1 MPRSDSERTS
11 AQNAG
16 ESGMKRIYLDHNAT
30 TPTNPEVVKA
40 MLPYFEQRFGNA
52 SSAHGFGREA
62 HEAVAAAREQVANLV
77 GAEPANIVFTSGGTE
92 SDNLAIKGIAAVREK
107 KGKHIITTQVEHH
120 AVLNTCKDLE
130 KHGFDVTYLG
140 VDKHGKIDLDE
151 LRDSI
156 RKDTILITV
165 VHGNNEI
172 GTIQDLDTIGEIAA
186 EKNVLFH
193 TDAVQT
199 CGKVPVDVVKSKVSL
214 MSMSGHKV
222 YGPKGVG
229 ALYVKK
235 GTRLAPLQLGGH
247 HESNRR
253 AGTENVPGIVGM
265 GKAFEIAAGSLEA
278 NAKKLSE
285 LRDRLE
291 NELADRINETVVNG
305 HPTDRLPNTLNMCF
319 RYVEGESMIMMLDM
333 KGVAVSSGSACTSG
347 SLDPSHVLLA
357 IGLTHEVAHGSLRF
371 SLGTGTTREDID
383 YVADVLPDIVERLRK
398 MSALA

>member
-1 MPRSDSERTS
+1 
-11 AQNAG
+11 
-16 ESGMKRIYLDHNAT
+16 MKRIYLDHNAT
-30 TPTNPEVVKA
+30 APTNPEVVKA
-40 MLPYFEQRFGNA
+40 MLPYFEQSFGNA
-52 SSAHGFGREA
+52 SSTHGFGREA

-92 SDNLAIKGIAAVREK
+92 SDNLAVKGIAAAHEK

-120 AVLNTCKDLE
+120 AVLNTCAYLE
-130 KHGFDVTYLG
+130 KHGFDLTYLG
-140 VDKHGKIDLDE
+140 VDKQGKIDLDE

-165 VHGNNEI
+165 IHGNNEI
-172 GTIQDLDTIGEIAA
+172 GTMQDLDKIGEIAA
-186 EKNVLFH
+186 DKGVIFH

-199 CGKVPVDVVKSKVSL
+199 CGKTPLDVVKSNVSL
-214 MSMSGHKV
+214 LSMSGHKV

-235 GTRLAPLQLGGH
+235 GTRLAPQMLGGH

-265 GKAFEIAAGSLEA
+265 GKAFEIAAESLKE
-278 NAKKLSE
+278 NAE
-285 LRDRLE
+285 RITGLRDRLQK
-291 NELADRINETVVNG
+291 ELTGRIDETVVNG
-305 HPTDRLPNTLNMCF
+305 HPNDRLPNTLNICF

-371 SLGTGTTREDID
+371 SLGTGTTREDVD
-383 YVADVLPDIVERLRK
+383 YVADVLPGIVERLRK

>member
-1 MPRSDSERTS
+1 MFRVNKYEGIR
-11 AQNAG
+11 
-16 ESGMKRIYLDHNAT
+16 MKRIYLDHNAT
-30 TPTNPEVVKA
+30 APTNPEVVKA
-40 MLPYFEQRFGNA
+40 MLPYFEQSFGNA
-52 SSAHGFGREA
+52 SSTHGFGREA

-92 SDNLAIKGIAAVREK
+92 SDNLAVKGIAAAHEK

-120 AVLNTCKDLE
+120 AVLNTCAYLE
-130 KHGFDVTYLG
+130 KHGFDLTYLG
-140 VDKHGKIDLDE
+140 VDKQGKIDLDE

-165 VHGNNEI
+165 IHGNNEI
-172 GTIQDLDTIGEIAA
+172 GTMQDLDKIGEIAA
-186 EKNVLFH
+186 DKGVIFH

-199 CGKVPVDVVKSKVSL
+199 CGKTPLDVVKSNVSL
-214 MSMSGHKV
+214 LSMSGHKV

-235 GTRLAPLQLGGH
+235 GTRLAPQMLGGH

-265 GKAFEIAAGSLEA
+265 GKAFEIAAESLKE
-278 NAKKLSE
+278 NAE
-285 LRDRLE
+285 RITGLRDRLQK
-291 NELADRINETVVNG
+291 ELTGRIDETVVNG
-305 HPTDRLPNTLNMCF
+305 HPNDRLPNTLNICF

-371 SLGTGTTREDID
+371 SLGTGTTREDVD
-383 YVADVLPDIVERLRK
+383 YVADVLPGIVERLRK